1 MTPIDSNINDKAKS
15 QQNDQAEKT
24 NNIGQTQSV
33 PSFTPQQQFYQQPF
47 MHCPQPF
54 QQQMLIPT
62 MSNPMF
68 NPNIRTIQPKVENC
82 GWTVGNIVFQSGI
95 AITELH
101 VHLRKSFT
109 IGKEEKSKAKAT
121 LDAFKFIEEL
131 LVDNS
136 SKKDDKEV
144 QTLKNE
150 TRHLGNPQ
158 TKNTTTIREL
168 KIRHKNEIE
177 AIKKEVEKERTERLY
192 WENKYELLLQE
203 TNKMNKSESEKI
215 TEEDKRGIEAIK
227 AIEKELRQYEKEHNI
242 KRNESSN
249 SEISEFDFLQDKNE
263 NEENDVKEVEDE

>member
-1 MTPIDSNINDKAKS
+1 MTPIDLKPNDKEKS

-109 IGKEEKSKAKAT
+109 IGKEEKGKAKAT
-121 LDAFKFIEEL
+121 LEAFKFIEEL

-136 SKKDDKEV
+136 SKKDDKEGV

-150 TRHLGNPQ
+150 TQHLKEAYQ

-177 AIKKEVEKERTERLY
+177 ALKKEVEYMKTERSY
-192 WENKYELLLQE
+192 WENKYEMLLQE
-203 TNKMNKSESEKI
+203 TNKINKSESEKI
-215 TEEDKRGIEAIK
+215 
-227 AIEKELRQYEKEHNI
+227 
-242 KRNESSN
+242 
-249 SEISEFDFLQDKNE
+249 SE
-263 NEENDVKEVEDE
+263 VKF